1 MLRGSWILGLF
12 PYERAASIQDPSS
25 RFYIRSPSPPLGP
38 GSVSTRILLPQ
49 PGRGLAAPHRIL
61 DAGSWNLW
69 AVGCVCGGLG
79 APWILDSVSWKLGCR
94 RDGRQVWAARILYSV
109 FWKLGRR
116 GWQDRPDSVFC
127 ILYSARDM
135 CMSMYCICMG
145 AGVAH
150 EWMLDSGFWK
160 LGCQRDDGCV
170 GRPDSVFCIL
180 YSAGRICTLCICT

>member
-12 PYERAASIQDPSS
+12 PYERAARIQDPSS

-94 RDGRQVWAARILYSV
+94 RDGRQVWAAWILYSV

-116 GWQDRPDSVFC
+116 GWQDRLDSVFC
-127 ILYSARDM
+127 ILYSATR
-135 CMSMYCICMG
+135 
-145 AGVAH
+145 A
-150 EWMLDSGFWK
+150 
-160 LGCQRDDGCV
+160 
-170 GRPDSVFCIL
+170 FCSDL
-180 YSAGRICTLCICT
+180 PLERFALTRHRGSTACSLN